1 MYKLNDIYAC
11 KTEKELFQLWKT
23 KDKYDTYFV
32 ESNTKIEITINH
44 RNVFIEDG
52 IINPEIW
59 KDKTSGKHILFIL
72 KEAYGGEGDWSLS
85 EEVKKNAPWSAV
97 WNRIVEWTYG
107 ISLTTVN
114 TIARYEPSKISLEK
128 PNPWLN
134 QIAVL
139 NIKKSGGKS
148 QSYYGEIAA
157 YADYDSAEI
166 IRQIEIINPD
176 IIVCGA
182 TFGDVNRIMGNP
194 CQKGECDNWYYYSDA
209 IGNRERLFIDYY
221 HPANRY
227 PALLNY
233 YGIVSIYQQALLEAN
248 RKKV

>member
-1 MYKLNDIYAC
+1 MLPPYNFMGVLCINSMIYMLAKLKKN
-11 KTEKELFQLWKT
+11 
-23 KDKYDTYFV
+23 YF
-32 ESNTKIEITINH
+32 NY
-44 RNVFIEDG
+44 
-52 IINPEIW
+52 
-59 KDKTSGKHILFIL
+59 GKHILFIL
-72 KEAYGGEGDWSLS
+72 KEAYGGEDDWSLS

-139 NIKKSGGKS
+139 NIKKSSGKS

-166 IRQIEIINPD
+166 IRQIEIIDPD

-182 TFGDVNRIMGNP
+182 TFGDVNTIMRNP
-194 CQKGECDNWYYYSDA
+194 C
-209 IGNRERLFIDYY
+209 
-221 HPANRY
+221 
-227 PALLNY
+227 
-233 YGIVSIYQQALLEAN
+233 
-248 RKKV
+248 KKRGMR